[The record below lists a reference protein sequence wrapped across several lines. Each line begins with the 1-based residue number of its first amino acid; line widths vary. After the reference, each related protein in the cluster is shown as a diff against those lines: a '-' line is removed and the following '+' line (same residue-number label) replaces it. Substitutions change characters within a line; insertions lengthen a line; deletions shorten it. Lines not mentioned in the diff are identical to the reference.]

1 MAASQRDISVS
12 EFFAKN
18 RHLLGFDNPRKALLT
33 TVKEAVDNALDACEE
48 ASILP
53 EIWVHIESAGEN
65 RYKVGVQDNGPG
77 ILKKQIPLIFGKL
90 LYGSK
95 FHRLRM
101 SRGQQGIGISAAGMY
116 GLLTTG
122 KPVKIIS
129 KVSKRKPA
137 HYYEIQIDT
146 KRNRP
151 EILNGRGEGVEI
163 SPGKKGEQLI
173 AKHGIE
179 WNEADHGTRVTIELE
194 ARYQRGRGSVDEYL
208 HQTAIANPHVTIH
221 YLDPDGNQRD
231 YSSVADVLPEEPREI
246 KPHPYGVELGRLVG
260 MLKET
265 KATTISQ
272 FLTSSFSR
280 VSPAVARRI
289 CEGARISTR
298 AGTKKIGRREAD
310 SLYTSIQN
318 TKIKAPSTDC
328 ICPIGEELILKGL
341 HQVVP
346 GEFYAAATRPP
357 AVYRGNPFQ
366 IEVGLAYGG
375 GPTTHRVSHENLVE
389 LLDQTD
395 ARTLRQFLTTT
406 FEGMGTDGA
415 DKILQEAGLKT
426 RISPGK
432 LSEKDVTRLHDAMR
446 NVNLD
451 DGQSMTVL
459 RYANRV
465 PLQFQAAG
473 CAITQTV
480 LGTNWRSYG
489 LSQSRGSLPRGPVT
503 VMVHMGSVW
512 VPFTS
517 ESKEA
522 IAAYPE
528 IQKEL
533 RLALQSVGRKLGM
546 YLRRRR
552 RVKHEGQR
560 RTIFLRYLGEV
571 ATAVSEINAADRD
584 ALFEQLVEVAKK
596 RTAEADTQLD
606 RRGRRVDP
614 EAADYGDNV
623 LIVEPEEESVVVG
636 AAAAGD
642 ADEADDAA

>member
-1 MAASQRDISVS
+1 
-12 EFFAKN
+12 
-18 RHLLGFDNPRKALLT
+18 
-33 TVKEAVDNALDACEE
+33 
-48 ASILP
+48 
-53 EIWVHIESAGEN
+53 
-65 RYKVGVQDNGPG
+65 
-77 ILKKQIPLIFGKL
+77 
-90 LYGSK
+90 
-95 FHRLRM
+95 
-101 SRGQQGIGISAAGMY
+101 
-116 GLLTTG
+116 
-122 KPVKIIS
+122 
-129 KVSKRKPA
+129 
-137 HYYEIQIDT
+137 
-146 KRNRP
+146 
-151 EILNGRGEGVEI
+151 
-163 SPGKKGEQLI
+163 
-173 AKHGIE
+173 
-179 WNEADHGTRVTIELE
+179 
-194 ARYQRGRGSVDEYL
+194 
-208 HQTAIANPHVTIH
+208 
-221 YLDPDGNQRD
+221 
-231 YSSVADVLPEEPREI
+231 
-246 KPHPYGVELGRLVG
+246 
-260 MLKET
+260 
-265 KATTISQ
+265 
-272 FLTSSFSR
+272 
-280 VSPAVARRI
+280 
-289 CEGARISTR
+289 
-298 AGTKKIGRREAD
+298 
-310 SLYTSIQN
+310 
-318 TKIKAPSTDC
+318 
-328 ICPIGEELILKGL
+328 
-341 HQVVP
+341 
-346 GEFYAAATRPP
+346 
-357 AVYRGNPFQ
+357 
-366 IEVGLAYGG
+366 
-375 GPTTHRVSHENLVE
+375 
-389 LLDQTD
+389 
-395 ARTLRQFLTTT
+395 
-406 FEGMGTDGA
+406 MGTDGA